1 MPRSS
6 SSEDSEHLQDPDFLS
21 NSASLFNLRDL
32 RALKASFCST
42 DANDVIP
49 RRTVSI
55 PEEYILPNID
65 RVLLGREDLDIS
77 QLSQNNQVKTFI
89 NKLHKVVRNARLD
102 IGTSEALTDTLVAHL
117 IFLVIDFNQWPLEV
131 KLHPTF
137 KFSVG
142 RADLSAKAEFV
153 IDHKNYSI
161 LVVEDKH
168 LANVKPS
175 NNYGEPQIFAEMLAC
190 GEENTRQA
198 NMTYDVTIFVV
209 RVIST
214 YVTFYRSVIHKEYW
228 DELGIG
234 CPRQQSIEIFR
245 WPGNSSVP
253 FVGFDLAEPYG
264 RRNVL
269 EALCKIRQFVLEL

>member
-1 MPRSS
+1 MPQTS

-21 NSASLFNLRDL
+21 NSASMFNLRDV

-42 DANDVIP
+42 HANYVIP
-49 RRTVSI
+49 RRTVNV

-65 RVLLGREDLDIS
+65 HALLGREDLDIN
-77 QLSQNNQVKTFI
+77 QLSQNNHIKTFI
-89 NKLHKVVRNARLD
+89 NKLHKVVKNARLD

-117 IFLVIDFNQWPLEV
+117 IFLIVDFNQWPLEV

-142 RADLSAKAEFV
+142 HAVLSVKAKFV
-153 IDHKNYSI
+153 IDYKNYSI
-161 LVVEDKH
+161 LVVD
-168 LANVKPS
+168 V
-175 NNYGEPQIFAEMLAC
+175 Q
-190 GEENTRQA
+190 NTRQA
-198 NMTYDVTIFVV
+198 TMTYDVIIFVV

-214 YVTFYRSVIHKEYW
+214 YVTFYRSVIHKGYW

-234 CPRQQSIEIFR
+234 CPRQQSITIFR

-253 FVGFDLAEPYG
+253 FVGFDLAEPHG
-264 RRNVL
+264 RKNVL
-269 EALCKIRQFVLEL
+269 EALCKIRQFILEL